1 MDAEQELERIKT
13 LEGRIQRNEGRLD
26 ALREAAANIRS
37 IGSREAISQLADLE
51 AGTKRDIAKLERTRD
66 TLCSMISSID
76 DETCRE
82 VLLLRYVRCLNF
94 YEISDQM
101 SYSLGMVHRI
111 RRKAL
116 KLMQQRLEHETT

>member
-1 MDAEQELERIKT
+1 MVEQELERIKT

-26 ALREAAANIRS
+26 ELREATANIRS
-37 IGSREAISQLADLE
+37 IGSREAMPQLTDLE
-51 AGTKRDIAKLERTRD
+51 AGTKRDIAKLKHARD
-66 TLCSMISSID
+66 KLCSMISSID

-82 VLLLRYVRCLNF
+82 VLLLRYVRYLN
-94 YEISDQM
+94 YYQISDQM
-101 SYSLGMVHRI
+101 CYSLGMVHRI